1 MNHIFDRR
9 GISSRNLISNLV
21 KFIFRTLLFKIPKKR
36 EYFKEIFYQ
45 LYKTSLL
52 LLHAFPVFLIHARET
67 LEISMFF
74 QEVDMLFIDGR

>member
-21 KFIFRTLLFKIPKKR
+21 KFIFQTFLFKIPKKR
-36 EYFKEIFYQ
+36 EYFKEISYQ

-52 LLHAFPVFLIHARET
+52 LLHTFPSVSHSCERNA
-67 LEISMFF
+67 
-74 QEVDMLFIDGR
+74 